1 MITKVGVENEAS
13 RKAVAKAGF
22 REIGVMRM
30 VKAGPR
36 KRTTVDRPAPGLGAE
51 LAARLTASERR

>member
-1 MITKVGVENEAS
+1 
-13 RKAVAKAGF
+13 VAKAGF

-36 KRTTVDRPAPGLGAE
+36 KRTTVGRQAPGLGAD
-51 LAARLTASERR
+51 LAARLVG

>member
-1 MITKVGVENEAS
+1 MENEAS

-51 LAARLTASERR
+51 LAARLEPR